1 MSKSMNPFKSAVYQT
16 AISQLK
22 QKEALLAEE
31 RKNIIESI
39 LEEEKNSAGDKYE
52 TSRENMTQ
60 DLNSLEKQIKQSKLD
75 LEELY
80 RLQAIKDTPPTVQ
93 EGALVQ
99 LGTEWFLLAVSVGQV
114 KVDDKQVF
122 LLSKNSP
129 LGDLLVGKKKND
141 AIQFRG
147 KPQTI
152 TDLV

>member
-1 MSKSMNPFKSAVYQT
+1 MNEFKAAVYQT
-16 AISQLK
+16 AITQLK
-22 QKEALLAEE
+22 QNEALLAEE
-31 RKNIIESI
+31 RRNIIESI

-52 TSRENMTQ
+52 TSRETMTQ
-60 DLNSLEKQIKQSKLD
+60 DLNSLEKQIKQGKMD

-99 LGTEWFLLAVSVGQV
+99 LGTDWFLLAVSIGQV
-114 KVDDKQVF
+114 KVGDKQVF

-129 LGDLLVGKKKND
+129 LGDLLVGKKKNE

-152 TDLV
+152 TEIH

>member
-1 MSKSMNPFKSAVYQT
+1 MNELKSAVYQI

-52 TSRENMTQ
+52 TSRETMTQ
-60 DLNSLEKQIKQSKLD
+60 DLNSLEKQIKQSNLD

-80 RLQAIKDTPPTVQ
+80 RLQTIKDTPPTVQ

-99 LGTEWFLLAVSVGQV
+99 LGTEWFLLAVSMGQV
-114 KVDDKQVF
+114 KVGDKSVF

-129 LGDLLVGKKKND
+129 LGELLVGKKKGE

-147 KPQTI
+147 KSQAI
-152 TDLV
+152 NEIH

>member
-75 LEELY
+75 LDELY
-80 RLQAIKDTPPTVQ
+80 RLQSIKDTPPTVQ

-99 LGTEWFLLAVSVGQV
+99 LGTDWFLLAVSVGQV
-114 KVDDKQVF
+114 KVEDKQVF

-129 LGDLLVGKKKND
+129 LGELLLGKKKNES
-141 AIQFRG
+141 IQFRG
-147 KPQTI
+147 KSQPI
-152 TDLV
+152 SEIY

>member
-16 AISQLK
+16 AIAQLK

-80 RLQAIKDTPPTVQ
+80 RLQSIKDTLPTVQ

-99 LGTEWFLLAVSVGQV
+99 LGSDWFLLAVSVGQV
-114 KVDDKQVF
+114 KVEDKQVF

-129 LGDLLVGKKKND
+129 LGELLLGKKKNE

-152 TDLV
+152 KELV

>member
-1 MSKSMNPFKSAVYQT
+1 MNEFKNAVYQT

-52 TSRENMTQ
+52 TSRETMTQ

-75 LEELY
+75 LDELY

-99 LGTEWFLLAVSVGQV
+99 LGTDWFMLAVSIG
-114 KVDDKQVF
+114 
-122 LLSKNSP
+122 
-129 LGDLLVGKKKND
+129 
-141 AIQFRG
+141 
-147 KPQTI
+147 
-152 TDLV
+152 

>member
-1 MSKSMNPFKSAVYQT
+1 MNELKSAVYQT

-52 TSRENMTQ
+52 TSRETMTQ
-60 DLNSLEKQIKQSKLD
+60 DLNSLEKQIKQSGLD

-80 RLQAIKDTPPTVQ
+80 RLQTIKDTPPTVQ

-99 LGTEWFLLAVSVGQV
+99 LGSEWFLLAVSVGQV
-114 KVDDKQVF
+114 KVGDKSVF

-129 LGDLLVGKKKND
+129 LGVLLVGKKKGE

-147 KPQTI
+147 KPQSI
-152 TDLV
+152 NEIH

>member
-1 MSKSMNPFKSAVYQT
+1 MNELKSAVYQI

-39 LEEEKNSAGDKYE
+39 LEEEKNSAGDKHE
-52 TSRENMTQ
+52 TSRETMTQ
-60 DLNSLEKQIKQSKLD
+60 DLNSLEKQIKQSNLD

-80 RLQAIKDTPPTVQ
+80 RLQTIKDTPPTVQ

-99 LGTEWFLLAVSVGQV
+99 LGTEWFLLAVSMGQV
-114 KVDDKQVF
+114 KVGDKSVF

-129 LGDLLVGKKKND
+129 LGELLVGKKKGE

-147 KPQTI
+147 KSQSI
-152 TDLV
+152 NEIH

>member
-1 MSKSMNPFKSAVYQT
+1 MNELKSAVYQI

-22 QKEALLAEE
+22 QKESLLAEE

-52 TSRENMTQ
+52 TSRETMTQ
-60 DLNSLEKQIKQSKLD
+60 DLNSLEKQIKQSNLD

-80 RLQAIKDTPPTVQ
+80 RLQTIKDTPPTVQ

-99 LGTEWFLLAVSVGQV
+99 LGTEWFLLAVSMGQV
-114 KVDDKQVF
+114 KVGDKSIF

-129 LGDLLVGKKKND
+129 LGELLVGKKKGE

-147 KPQTI
+147 KSQSI
-152 TDLV
+152 NEIH

>member
-60 DLNSLEKQIKQSKLD
+60 DLNSLEKQIKKSKLD
-75 LEELY
+75 LDELY
-80 RLQAIKDTPPTVQ
+80 RLQSIKDTPPTVQ

-99 LGTEWFLLAVSVGQV
+99 LGSDWFLLAVSVGQV

-129 LGDLLVGKKKND
+129 LGELLLGKKKNE

-152 TDLV
+152 TELV

>member
-22 QKEALLAEE
+22 QKEALLAEQ

-75 LEELY
+75 LDELY
-80 RLQAIKDTPPTVQ
+80 RLQSIKDTPPTVQ

-99 LGTEWFLLAVSVGQV
+99 LGTDWFLLAVSVGQV
-114 KVDDKQVF
+114 KIDDKQVF

-129 LGDLLVGKKKND
+129 LGELLLGKKKNE

-152 TDLV
+152 TELV

>member
-1 MSKSMNPFKSAVYQT
+1 MNEFKNAVYKT
-16 AISQLK
+16 AIAQLK

-52 TSRENMTQ
+52 TSRETMTQ

-99 LGTEWFLLAVSVGQV
+99 LGADWFLLAVSIGQV
-114 KVDDKQVF
+114 KVVDKQVF

-129 LGDLLVGKKKND
+129 LGELLIGKKKNET
-141 AIQFRG
+141 IQFRG

-152 TDLV
+152 TEIH

>member
-1 MSKSMNPFKSAVYQT
+1 MNEFKNAVYKT
-16 AISQLK
+16 AIAQLK

-52 TSRENMTQ
+52 TSRETMTQ

-99 LGTEWFLLAVSVGQV
+99 LGTDWFLLAVSIGQV
-114 KVDDKQVF
+114 KVVDKQVF

-129 LGDLLVGKKKND
+129 LGELLIGKKKNET
-141 AIQFRG
+141 IQFRG

-152 TDLV
+152 TEIH

>member
-1 MSKSMNPFKSAVYQT
+1 MNEFKSAVYQT
-16 AISQLK
+16 AITLLK

-52 TSRENMTQ
+52 TSRETMTQ
-60 DLNSLEKQIKQSKLD
+60 DLNSLEKQIKQGKMD

-93 EGALVQ
+93 EGALLQ
-99 LGTEWFLLAVSVGQV
+99 LGTDWFLLAVSIGQV

-129 LGDLLVGKKKND
+129 LGELLVGKKKNES
-141 AIQFRG
+141 IQFRG
-147 KPQTI
+147 KLQPLSEI
-152 TDLV
+152 H

>member
-1 MSKSMNPFKSAVYQT
+1 MNEFKSAVYQT
-16 AISQLK
+16 AITQLK

-52 TSRENMTQ
+52 TSRETMTQ
-60 DLNSLEKQIKQSKLD
+60 DLNSLEKQIKQGKMD

-99 LGTEWFLLAVSVGQV
+99 LGTDWFLLAVSIGQV
-114 KVDDKQVF
+114 KAADKQVF

-129 LGDLLVGKKKND
+129 LGELLVGKKKNE

-152 TDLV
+152 TEIH

>member
-1 MSKSMNPFKSAVYQT
+1 MNEFKNAVYKT
-16 AISQLK
+16 AIAQLK

-52 TSRENMTQ
+52 TSRETMTQ

-99 LGTEWFLLAVSVGQV
+99 LGTDWFMLAVSIGQV
-114 KVDDKQVF
+114 KVVDKQVF

-129 LGDLLVGKKKND
+129 LGELLIGKKKNET
-141 AIQFRG
+141 IQFRG

-152 TDLV
+152 TEIH

>member
-1 MSKSMNPFKSAVYQT
+1 MNEFKSAVYQT
-16 AISQLK
+16 AINLLK

-52 TSRENMTQ
+52 TSRETMTQ
-60 DLNSLEKQIKQSKLD
+60 DLNSLEKQIKQGSLD

-80 RLQAIKDTPPTVQ
+80 RLQTIKDTPPTVQ

-99 LGTEWFLLAVSVGQV
+99 LGSDWFLLAVSVGQV
-114 KVDDKQVF
+114 KVREKSVF

-129 LGDLLVGKKKND
+129 LGELLVGKKKGET
-141 AIQFRG
+141 IQFRG
-147 KPQTI
+147 KPQSI
-152 TDLV
+152 IEIY

>member
-1 MSKSMNPFKSAVYQT
+1 
-16 AISQLK
+16 
-22 QKEALLAEE
+22 
-31 RKNIIESI
+31 
-39 LEEEKNSAGDKYE
+39 
-52 TSRENMTQ
+52 MTQ

-75 LEELY
+75 LDELY
-80 RLQAIKDTPPTVQ
+80 RLQSIKDTPPTVQ

-99 LGTEWFLLAVSVGQV
+99 LGSDWFLLAVSVGQV

-129 LGDLLVGKKKND
+129 LGELLLGKKKNE

-152 TDLV
+152 TELV

>member
-1 MSKSMNPFKSAVYQT
+1 MNPFKSAVYQT

-75 LEELY
+75 LDELY
-80 RLQAIKDTPPTVQ
+80 RLQSIKDTPPTVQ

-99 LGTEWFLLAVSVGQV
+99 LGTDWFLLAVSVGQV
-114 KVDDKQVF
+114 KVEDKQVF

-129 LGDLLVGKKKND
+129 LGELLLGKKKNE

-152 TDLV
+152 TELV

>member
-1 MSKSMNPFKSAVYQT
+1 MNEFKAAVYQT
-16 AISQLK
+16 AITQLK

-52 TSRENMTQ
+52 TSRETMTQ
-60 DLNSLEKQIKQSKLD
+60 DLNSLEKQIKQGKMD

-80 RLQAIKDTPPTVQ
+80 RLQAIKDTPPTIQ

-99 LGTEWFLLAVSVGQV
+99 LGADWFLLAVSIGQV
-114 KVDDKQVF
+114 KVGDKQVF

-129 LGDLLVGKKKND
+129 LGDLLVGKKKNE

-152 TDLV
+152 TTLL

>member
-1 MSKSMNPFKSAVYQT
+1 MNEFKQAVYHT
-16 AISQLK
+16 AINQLK
-22 QKEALLAEE
+22 QKEALLSEE

-52 TSRENMTQ
+52 TSRETMTQ

-80 RLQAIKDTPPTVQ
+80 RLQTIKDTSPTVQ

-99 LGTEWFLLAVSVGQV
+99 LGKEWFLLAVSVGQV
-114 KVDDKQVF
+114 KVADKHVF

-129 LGDLLVGKKKND
+129 LGDLLVGRKKLES
-141 AIQFRG
+141 IQFRG
-147 KPQTI
+147 KTQTI
-152 TDLV
+152 SELI

>member
-1 MSKSMNPFKSAVYQT
+1 MNEFKNAVYQT

-52 TSRENMTQ
+52 TSRETMTQ

-75 LEELY
+75 LDELY

-99 LGTEWFLLAVSVGQV
+99 LGTDWFMLAVSIGQV
-114 KVDDKQVF
+114 KVADKQVF
-122 LLSKNSP
+122 LLSKNSQ
-129 LGDLLVGKKKND
+129 LGELLVGKKKKE

-152 TDLV
+152 TEIN